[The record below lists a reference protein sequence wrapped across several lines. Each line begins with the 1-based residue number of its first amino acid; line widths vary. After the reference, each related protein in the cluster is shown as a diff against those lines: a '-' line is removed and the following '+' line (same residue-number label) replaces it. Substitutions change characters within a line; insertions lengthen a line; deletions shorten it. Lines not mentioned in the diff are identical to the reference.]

1 MPGLLQAHRGTSSEA
16 AARAIAATSSSA
28 QAHHGQPDPE
38 LLAEIGG
45 GSEVG
50 MVTVYRMDYF
60 GVDPPGSGL
69 TLLVSP
75 VINTEA
81 IAVGAMWFS
90 HGWSAAG
97 RRRHVGLLDSIAG
110 SRSAGPGGLDVVPD
124 DAAGAAQVD
133 SALGAGACHC
143 SFFLPI
149 EVTRSSNKPRLCS
162 RCRTVVLLPWLLFR
176 VEALRDVVLVQHGGL
191 GPAQQMPQVQ
201 EVLSDVRQLGGA

>member
-45 GSEVG
+45 GCEVG

-60 GVDPPGSGL
+60 GIDPPESGL

-81 IAVGAMWFS
+81 IAVRSQSAIPRPSCTLERSSSTGEDDPPGA
-90 HGWSAAG
+90 
-97 RRRHVGLLDSIAG
+97 VLEGLTG
-110 SRSAGPGGLDVVPD
+110 SRCSWCRPSSASTGV
-124 DAAGAAQVD
+124 
-133 SALGAGACHC
+133 
-143 SFFLPI
+143 
-149 EVTRSSNKPRLCS
+149 
-162 RCRTVVLLPWLLFR
+162 
-176 VEALRDVVLVQHGGL
+176 
-191 GPAQQMPQVQ
+191 
-201 EVLSDVRQLGGA
+201 